1 VIALKS
7 AREIEIMKRANII
20 VAEVLRELKEK
31 VAAGVTTLE
40 LDTIA
45 EELTLKKNAI
55 PAFKG
60 YNVAGRVYP
69 RCLCAS
75 INEEIVHGIPTN
87 RALREGDIIGL
98 DYGVIYEGFYGDS
111 AVTVGVGRVSD
122 EARRLMEVTEIAL
135 YKGIE
140 QLHDGKRL
148 GDLGHAV
155 QQVAESAGYSVVRA
169 FVGHGIGRKLHEEP
183 PVPNY
188 GEPDRGIRLR
198 EGMVLAIE
206 PMLNVGGLRSR
217 DKGRRLDGGDEG
229 WKPGG
234 PLRAL
239 RRRNQGR
246 PGYSEPIIN
255 DSDCANPLCLK
266 KTPSKSPAPCL
277 KRSPTPCSV
286 SRWTTGIK
294 SSRIS
299 RARCACIT

>member
-1 VIALKS
+1 MIALKS

-20 VAEVLRELKEK
+20 VAEVLRELKQR
-31 VAAGVTTLE
+31 VGPGVTTLE
-40 LDTIA
+40 LDAIA

-75 INEEIVHGIPTN
+75 VNEEIVHGIPTN

-122 EARRLMEVTEIAL
+122 EARRLLEVTENAL

-206 PMLNVGGLRSR
+206 PMVNVGGCEVEIKEDGWTAVTR
-217 DKGRRLDGGDEG
+217 DGSLAAHFEHSVAITRDG
-229 WKPGG
+229 PVI
-234 PLRAL
+234 LS
-239 RRRNQGR
+239 Q
-246 PGYSEPIIN
+246 I
-255 DSDCANPLCLK
+255 
-266 KTPSKSPAPCL
+266 
-277 KRSPTPCSV
+277 
-286 SRWTTGIK
+286 
-294 SSRIS
+294 
-299 RARCACIT
+299 

>member
-1 VIALKS
+1 MIALKS

-40 LDTIA
+40 LDAIA

-60 YNVAGRVYP
+60 YNVAGRIYP

-122 EARRLMEVTEIAL
+122 EARRLMEVTELAL

-148 GDLGHAV
+148 GDLGYAV

-206 PMLNVGGLRSR
+206 PMVNVGGCEVEIKEDGWTAVTR
-217 DKGRRLDGGDEG
+217 DGSLAAHFEHSVAITKDG
-229 WKPGG
+229 PVI
-234 PLRAL
+234 LS
-239 RRRNQGR
+239 Q
-246 PGYSEPIIN
+246 I
-255 DSDCANPLCLK
+255 
-266 KTPSKSPAPCL
+266 
-277 KRSPTPCSV
+277 
-286 SRWTTGIK
+286 
-294 SSRIS
+294 
-299 RARCACIT
+299 

>member
-1 VIALKS
+1 MIALKS

-20 VAEVLRELKEK
+20 VAEVLRELREK

-40 LDTIA
+40 LDAIA
-45 EELTLKKNAI
+45 EELTLKKNAV

-206 PMLNVGGLRSR
+206 PMLNVGGCEVEIKEDGWTAVTR
-217 DKGRRLDGGDEG
+217 DGSLAAHFEHSVAITKDG
-229 WKPGG
+229 PVI
-234 PLRAL
+234 LS
-239 RRRNQGR
+239 Q
-246 PGYSEPIIN
+246 I
-255 DSDCANPLCLK
+255 
-266 KTPSKSPAPCL
+266 
-277 KRSPTPCSV
+277 
-286 SRWTTGIK
+286 
-294 SSRIS
+294 
-299 RARCACIT
+299 

>member
-1 VIALKS
+1 MIALKS

-20 VAEVLRELKEK
+20 VAEVLWELREK

-40 LDTIA
+40 LDAIA

-206 PMLNVGGLRSR
+206 PMVNVGGCEVEIKEDGWTAVTR
-217 DKGRRLDGGDEG
+217 DGSLAAHFEHSVAITKDG
-229 WKPGG
+229 PVI
-234 PLRAL
+234 LSQL
-239 RRRNQGR
+239 
-246 PGYSEPIIN
+246 
-255 DSDCANPLCLK
+255 
-266 KTPSKSPAPCL
+266 
-277 KRSPTPCSV
+277 
-286 SRWTTGIK
+286 
-294 SSRIS
+294 
-299 RARCACIT
+299 

>member
-20 VAEVLRELKEK
+20 VAEVLRELREK

-40 LDTIA
+40 LDAIA

-98 DYGVIYEGFYGDS
+98 DYGVIYEGYYGDS

-206 PMLNVGGLRSR
+206 PMLNVGGCEVEIKEDGWTAVTR
-217 DKGRRLDGGDEG
+217 DGSLAAHFEHSVAITKDG
-229 WKPGG
+229 PVI
-234 PLRAL
+234 LSQL
-239 RRRNQGR
+239 
-246 PGYSEPIIN
+246 
-255 DSDCANPLCLK
+255 
-266 KTPSKSPAPCL
+266 
-277 KRSPTPCSV
+277 
-286 SRWTTGIK
+286 
-294 SSRIS
+294 
-299 RARCACIT
+299 